1 MHDHHDFGP
10 EITIDG
16 FNRDIAERH
25 STIGK
30 GHRNL
35 ILISGALLLVGIAAF
50 AARAIG
56 DGFEY
61 RSAWGYYAA
70 VVAFLMT
77 TAGAAPLVIVALRL
91 VKAHWR
97 RPLARV
103 SELYAAV
110 GLLTFVMFLPLLFL
124 VPSANN
130 RFTLWFQ
137 ADEGGS
143 VIRIPGAPHFWIV
156 LLLALLTVCGL
167 ALLYIS
173 SRPDR
178 ASLSDMGSKPRG
190 MMSRGWLG
198 TRKQWLTMSGG
209 LAFLGAFYFILLVGT
224 LSLFSVDFAMA
235 LVPGWKDAIFP
246 AFQSLTGLQAG
257 LATVIVTA
265 WLLRRYGGFQ
275 DYIRMEHFWG
285 ASKILLALSLMWFY
299 FWWSGFIIFW
309 YGRLPVELDTLNL
322 LMFGPYRVLFFGAFI
337 LNFVA
342 PFLILLWNVVRK
354 TTWGPTLA
362 AASILIG
369 TLIDKV
375 RIYVASYSVD
385 FKGTPVHIADHDLA
399 LIPGTQY
406 PDALDLLIV
415 AGGIAGGIFVFS
427 LAARYLP
434 VFSLWEMSEGL
445 RLRAIRPFLR
455 TRILILGKP
464 E

>member
-61 RSAWGYYAA
+61 RSPWGYYAA

-97 RPLARV
+97 RPLARI

-143 VIRIPGAPHFWIV
+143 VMRIPGAPHFWIV
-156 LLLALLTVCGL
+156 LIIALLTICGL
-167 ALLYIS
+167 ALLCIS
-173 SRPDR
+173 ARPDS
-178 ASLSDMGSKPRG
+178 ASLSDFRSK
-190 MMSRGWLG
+190 
-198 TRKQWLTMSGG
+198 Q
-209 LAFLGAFYFILLVGT
+209 
-224 LSLFSVDFAMA
+224 
-235 LVPGWKDAIFP
+235 
-246 AFQSLTGLQAG
+246 
-257 LATVIVTA
+257 
-265 WLLRRYGGFQ
+265 
-275 DYIRMEHFWG
+275 
-285 ASKILLALSLMWFY
+285 
-299 FWWSGFIIFW
+299 
-309 YGRLPVELDTLNL
+309 
-322 LMFGPYRVLFFGAFI
+322 RVC
-337 LNFVA
+337 
-342 PFLILLWNVVRK
+342 
-354 TTWGPTLA
+354 
-362 AASILIG
+362 
-369 TLIDKV
+369 
-375 RIYVASYSVD
+375 
-385 FKGTPVHIADHDLA
+385 
-399 LIPGTQY
+399 
-406 PDALDLLIV
+406 
-415 AGGIAGGIFVFS
+415 
-427 LAARYLP
+427 
-434 VFSLWEMSEGL
+434 
-445 RLRAIRPFLR
+445 
-455 TRILILGKP
+455 
-464 E
+464 